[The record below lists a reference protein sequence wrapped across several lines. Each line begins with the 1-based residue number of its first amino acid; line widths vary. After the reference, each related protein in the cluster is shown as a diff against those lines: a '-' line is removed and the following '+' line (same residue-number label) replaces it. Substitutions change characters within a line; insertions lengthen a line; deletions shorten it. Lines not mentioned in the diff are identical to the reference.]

1 MWKRIQSS
9 TGITTNSVGEVI
21 VAKYNRDIV
30 KIDKEGKKTVLV
42 EHSKTKINWL
52 SSIATDEEDNIYC
65 TSEDSNKILRCDKNG
80 GNVQVHEVQQVKGP
94 GYRGVAVVG
103 DEVMVCERNNRGT
116 ILVYDREVKYVK
128 FIFNKLKS
136 LCS

>member
-42 EHSKTKINWL
+42 EHSKL
-52 SSIATDEEDNIYC
+52 A
-65 TSEDSNKILRCDKNG
+65 LNG
-80 GNVQVHEVQQVKGP
+80 CLLLLQIQK
-94 GYRGVAVVG
+94 
-103 DEVMVCERNNRGT
+103 T
-116 ILVYDREVKYVK
+116 IFTASV
-128 FIFNKLKS
+128 F
-136 LCS
+136 

>member
-1 MWKRIQSS
+1 M
-9 TGITTNSVGEVI
+9 
-21 VAKYNRDIV
+21 
-30 KIDKEGKKTVLV
+30 
-42 EHSKTKINWL
+42 
-52 SSIATDEEDNIYC
+52 SSIATDTEDNIYC
-65 TSEDSNKILRCDKNG
+65 ISLLGNKILRCDKNG